1 MAVTVS
7 IGSGVGDQQDQAS
20 YIRHMI
26 RSALAA
32 CVCLFAAPAFAQASD
47 TLPRFEAL
55 EMQQQMNDQQ
65 RLDTLEADRQ
75 RDLNKTALPN
85 SGVSAAQ
92 RGLIDQQYESERQR
106 LLLEMQMQ
114 RALEQ
119 RERDIA
125 AAALPNTRVPAH
137 SSAVVADPARYVL
150 PPAPPNQYYARIDG
164 RFVLVD
170 RTSELVVSVLPV
182 QPTDPV
188 ADVPAGPRPMPSPGL
203 PVRRIS
209 PTSSLVITDYST
221 IGLPA
226 PPHGQYYAGVDGAI
240 VLVERNTE
248 MAVKLVP
255 R

>member
-1 MAVTVS
+1 
-7 IGSGVGDQQDQAS
+7 
-20 YIRHMI
+20 MI
-26 RSALAA
+26 RTALAA
-32 CVCLFAAPAFAQASD
+32 CACLFAAPAFAQASD

-92 RGLIDQQYESERQR
+92 RALIDQQYEREKQQ
-106 LLLEMQMQ
+106 LLLQMQSQ

-125 AAALPNTRVPAH
+125 VAALPNTRVPAY
-137 SSAVVADPARYVL
+137 SSAVVTDPARYIL

-182 QPTDPV
+182 QPTDPIN
-188 ADVPAGPRPMPSPGL
+188 DLPAEPRPMPAPGL
-203 PVRRIS
+203 PVRRIA
-209 PTSSLVITDYST
+209 PTSSLVIANFGAL
-221 IGLPA
+221 GLPA
-226 PPHGQYYAGVDGAI
+226 PPSGQYYAGVDGMT
-240 VLVERNTE
+240 VLVDGATE
-248 MAVKLVP
+248 MAVKRVET